1 MPATSPLPIRHSQQ
15 PPGPWRSKCKTV
27 TRKGVVCSEDRDA
40 PSLCTNERSQQ
51 TVNGLIL
58 YRKSQGRLEIL
69 DGNEGVTHCLEKV
82 VPGNLPFFGC
92 LPQ

>member
-1 MPATSPLPIRHSQQ
+1 MV
-15 PPGPWRSKCKTV
+15 G
-27 TRKGVVCSEDRDA
+27 SEDRGTH
-40 PSLCTNERSQQ
+40 PHPPPLCTNERRQQ

-58 YRKSQGRLEIL
+58 YRKSHGRLAIL